1 MKRGYDEV
9 LSEYGLCAYDETNQG
24 SIMTQRE
31 EFGRAFLHSG
41 LAYRDK
47 LLCKALWNKGF
58 LLGAESTKVQP
69 QWVAVSERL
78 PEEDGTYFCLGHGGA
93 PFVCLFRTTKYEGKI
108 WLRSTG
114 TKRVDGITHWM
125 PLPAAPEQNK

>member
-1 MKRGYDEV
+1 
-9 LSEYGLCAYDETNQG
+9 
-24 SIMTQRE
+24 MTQRE
-31 EFGRAFLHSG
+31 EFSRAFLHSG

-58 LLGAESTKVQP
+58 LLGAKSTKVQP

-114 TKRVDGITHWM
+114 TRRIDGITHWM
-125 PLPAAPEQNK
+125 PLPAAPVKDGE